1 MLAPLLCPKDG
12 DRSAPFEIK
21 VDNVCFAGY
30 PWRSAG
36 SSRNLAVVFALPGS
50 VESHVVESFQNLS
63 KKIATAIQSEQLRCN
78 YLRQQIAIMQPV
90 HDEVETMS
98 DEHRKRSPY
107 PTILG
112 EWREHHFENAWHRP
126 STSEPGDFLKG
137 DQLRDGYTSINDTEL
152 TGMRM
157 RIACSSEWRALLSI
171 LLGEVMSSST
181 R

>member
-78 YLRQQIAIMQPV
+78 YLRQQIAIMQPA

-112 EWREHHFENAWHRP
+112 EWREHDMTTNESAWH
-126 STSEPGDFLKG
+126 K
-137 DQLRDGYTSINDTEL
+137 
-152 TGMRM
+152 
-157 RIACSSEWRALLSI
+157 
-171 LLGEVMSSST
+171 
-181 R
+181 